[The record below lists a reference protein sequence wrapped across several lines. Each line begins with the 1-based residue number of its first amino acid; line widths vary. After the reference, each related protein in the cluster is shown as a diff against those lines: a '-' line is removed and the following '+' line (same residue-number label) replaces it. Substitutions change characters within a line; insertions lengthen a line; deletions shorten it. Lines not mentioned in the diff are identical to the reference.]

1 MGPGEVGEAEGGPG
15 EGSRGTAGSAWSLVW
30 ASAEGKK
37 APMELV
43 RTPPKETLVR

>member
-1 MGPGEVGEAEGGPG
+1 MGPGEVGEAEGGLG
-15 EGSRGTAGSAWSLVW
+15 EGSEGSGGTAGSVWSLVW

-43 RTPPKETLVR
+43 LTLPEET

>member
-1 MGPGEVGEAEGGPG
+1 MGPGEVGEAEGGLG
-15 EGSRGTAGSAWSLVW
+15 EGSEGSGGTAGSAWSLVW

-43 RTPPKETLVR
+43 LTPPEET